1 MKKLILFIPLSIL
14 IFSKS
19 YSQVSFEKGYFID
32 ESDQRIECF
41 IKNKD
46 WKNNPTEFKYKIDP
60 NGEAQTAT
68 IVKVKE
74 FGIVGFSKYVRAT
87 VDIDR
92 SSDKPDQLSVD
103 RNPNFQK
110 EQLFLNTVI
119 EGKASL
125 FFYFE
130 GQLVRFFYQVN
141 GSNIKQ
147 LVYKP
152 YLVTFEGN
160 SATASG
166 SFKPTVRFAKYNNHF
181 RQQILLDLA
190 CQNISEKDLAHIN
203 YDRASLR
210 RIFIRYNK
218 CTSSNYTDLA
228 AKKNLFHLTLRPT
241 LNNSSLVVK
250 NSSLDALSVDFG
262 KNTSFQLGIEA
273 EVVLPFN
280 KNKWSL
286 IVEPT
291 YQRFKSEKS
300 KQSSQVAGGIIFS
313 KVNYESFELPVG
325 VRHYF
330 FLNKQSAIF
339 ANVSFCANFPRNS
352 SIQYFRDNGSNLGVD
367 YAIQAPQRNLTF
379 GIGYKFKDRYRF
391 ELRYNN
397 RDLLIPSGLQRDV
410 NASYSSLNLS
420 AGFTLF

>member
-32 ESDQRIECF
+32 ESDQKIECL

-46 WKNNPTEFKYKIDP
+46 WRSNPAEFEYKIDP
-60 NGEAQTAT
+60 NGEDQTAT
-68 IVKVKE
+68 ILKVKE
-74 FGIVGFSKYVRAT
+74 FEIVGFSKYVRAI
-87 VDIDR
+87 VEIDR
-92 SSDKPDQLSVD
+92 SSDDPDKLSVD

-110 EQLFLNTVI
+110 EQLFLKTVI

-130 GQLVRFFYQVN
+130 GQLVRFFYQVI

-166 SFKPTVRFAKYNNHF
+166 SFKPTARFAKYNNYF
-181 RQQILLDLA
+181 RQQMLQDLA
-190 CQNISEKDLAHIN
+190 CQSISEKDLAHIN

-218 CTSSNYTDLA
+218 CTNSNYVDLE
-228 AKKNLFHLTLRPT
+228 KKNFFNLTIRPT
-241 LNNSSLVVK
+241 LNNSGLLVK
-250 NSSLDALSVDFG
+250 DGRLDAGSVDFG
-262 KNTSFQLGIEA
+262 KNISVQLGIEA
-273 EVVLPFN
+273 ELVLPFN
-280 KNKWSL
+280 KNKWS
-286 IVEPT
+286 IIIEPT

-300 KQSSQVAGGIIFS
+300 KQTPDVSGGVIIS
-313 KVNYESFELPVG
+313 KVNYESLELPLG
-325 VRHYF
+325 VRRYF

-339 ANVSFCANFPRNS
+339 ANVSFCPNFPINS
-352 SIQYFRDNGSNLGVD
+352 RI
-367 YAIQAPQRNLTF
+367 
-379 GIGYKFKDRYRF
+379 
-391 ELRYNN
+391 
-397 RDLLIPSGLQRDV
+397 
-410 NASYSSLNLS
+410 
-420 AGFTLF
+420 